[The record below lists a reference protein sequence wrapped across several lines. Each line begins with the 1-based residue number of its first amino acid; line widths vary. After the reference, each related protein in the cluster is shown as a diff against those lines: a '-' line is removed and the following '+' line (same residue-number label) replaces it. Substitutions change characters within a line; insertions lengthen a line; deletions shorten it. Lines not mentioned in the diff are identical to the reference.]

1 MGTTVGRKLATA
13 FVAMLMMF
21 GLAASW
27 VFVDLVRI
35 HEDQDRIEQVLNPF
49 SAAMTDVLVGTEAA
63 ANDERGFLLTGE
75 RAFIDVIEQQQLPK
89 VAAALDDLERLG
101 VEPDL
106 VAVLRDQIDAWVA
119 SMFAEF
125 DAFASD
131 PEAARSMAFGPTRA
145 LRTTHETTA
154 ADLQAKATASLDGA
168 SRYLTSTTETAQ
180 VRIFLA
186 FALGLSGAVVVVLL
200 LSRHLRT
207 RIQTLIGRTGEIESG
222 DLSGTPLAMGG
233 QDELAQL
240 AASIDR
246 MQSVLASFART
257 TSASS
262 SQVSGAAG
270 ELVDLSTSLNSVSE
284 AIDADVDSA
293 GGRGREVS
301 QAVDTTRVAM
311 DELRESIEEIARR
324 AVETADTTTQAVEL
338 AGQSESALGSLTESS
353 ERIGSILDVIGSIA
367 EQTNLLALNATIE
380 AARAGDAGKGFS
392 VVAGEVKEL
401 AQQTTAATRQ
411 IAEMVSAIQ
420 ERTAVATTANARTG
434 SLVERIDALAGA
446 IASAVEEQAATVG
459 QVALTLNDVGT
470 SVHLSEQA
478 LAGIRER
485 AAESTRSARSARDA
499 AEFLQRSAAELEQL
513 ASEYR

>member
-200 LSRHLRT
+200 LAPSADSDPDLDRADRRDRVGRSERNAPRH
-207 RIQTLIGRTGEIESG
+207 GRTG
-222 DLSGTPLAMGG
+222 
-233 QDELAQL
+233 
-240 AASIDR
+240 
-246 MQSVLASFART
+246 RT
-257 TSASS
+257 
-262 SQVSGAAG
+262 GAAG
-270 ELVDLSTSLNSVSE
+270 GLDRPDAVRARLVRSD
-284 AIDADVDSA
+284 DVGVLLAGVRRSRRVGRPQHVAQLRQRGDRRRRRQRRRSRPGGEP
-293 GGRGREVS
+293 GGRHHPGGDGR
-301 QAVDTTRVAM
+301 TP
-311 DELRESIEEIARR
+311 
-324 AVETADTTTQAVEL
+324 
-338 AGQSESALGSLTESS
+338 
-353 ERIGSILDVIGSIA
+353 
-367 EQTNLLALNATIE
+367 
-380 AARAGDAGKGFS
+380 
-392 VVAGEVKEL
+392 
-401 AQQTTAATRQ
+401 
-411 IAEMVSAIQ
+411 
-420 ERTAVATTANARTG
+420 
-434 SLVERIDALAGA
+434 
-446 IASAVEEQAATVG
+446 
-459 QVALTLNDVGT
+459 
-470 SVHLSEQA
+470 
-478 LAGIRER
+478 
-485 AAESTRSARSARDA
+485 
-499 AEFLQRSAAELEQL
+499 
-513 ASEYR
+513 